1 MEDEKSHS
9 ASIKLL
15 NDTVWWITG
24 GRNDRMWFKT
34 TEMMKIEKGNIVE
47 KVNTTTLPPELPDLK
62 HGHCMARIDSNRVF
76 MAGGNSKYGWIYNE
90 LFNNFTKLPDLRRQ
104 RYTPACSTV
113 TINNTI
119 MLMVVGGIDNLAI
132 NKGYV
137 VEMYNMTD
145 CNKPLMACTGKWLY
159 DDGMLEGIGKYIDG
173 AYVTYNDGRGLI
185 LTGGHFD
192 IHPDKDLSNKLVNF
206 NESNNSFIKL
216 QQTMR
221 HRRQGHS
228 AVLIPDGDIECP

>member
-1 MEDEKSHS
+1 
-9 ASIKLL
+9 
-15 NDTVWWITG
+15 
-24 GRNDRMWFKT
+24 
-34 TEMMKIEKGNIVE
+34 
-47 KVNTTTLPPELPDLK
+47 
-62 HGHCMARIDSNRVF
+62 
-76 MAGGNSKYGWIYNE
+76 
-90 LFNNFTKLPDLRRQ
+90 
-104 RYTPACSTV
+104 
-113 TINNTI
+113 
-119 MLMVVGGIDNLAI
+119 MVVGGFDNLAI

-137 VEMYNMTD
+137 GEMYNMTD
-145 CNKPLMACTGKWLY
+145 CKKPLMACPGKWLY